1 MGATLVFET
10 VLIAPFWM
18 SATNTWFLGTRN
30 PTRFALWAAD
40 QDYGQNFRL
49 LSRFC
54 RANGIDELHVLYPG
68 IDERWLRAYVPS
80 GVLWNPGDPVVPG
93 WYAVST
99 MVEQLVPAVLK
110 APRDQLHGYDYIHRL
125 ATDYALALTR
135 VARGTDFGSHAGTFH
150 VFRVGPQVT
159 EGGTP
164 ASPPGN

>member
-1 MGATLVFET
+1 VLEGA
-10 VLIAPFWM
+10 LIAPFWM

-40 QDYGQNFRL
+40 QDYGQNFRFL
-49 LSRFC
+49 RSYC

-99 MVEQLVPAVLK
+99 MIEQLVPAVLK
-110 APRDQLHGYDYIHRL
+110 APRDQLHGYDYIYGL
-125 ATDYALALTR
+125 AGEYAVALAR
-135 VARGTDFGSHAGTFH
+135 VTHGTDFGYQAGTFH
-150 VFRVGPQVT
+150 VYQIDPKET
-159 EGGTP
+159 
-164 ASPPGN
+164 ASGRSADGSCD